1 MGLSSYTEF
10 SRAEWAGLRANTP
23 LTLSE
28 SDLAELQGLNEALSL
43 DEVVEVYL
51 PLSRLLNLHVAATL
65 ELERVT
71 DRFLG
76 KTVRRSPY
84 IIGIAGSVAVGK
96 STTARVLQALL
107 ARWPDHPRVDLV
119 TTDGFLL
126 PNAVL
131 DARGLMERKGFPE
144 SYDLRRL
151 VRFLADLKAGA
162 AEVSTPVY
170 SHLIYDIVPGET
182 QVIRQPDILI
192 LEGLNVL
199 HGGSSGVD
207 RAPGLGSRGSGL
219 TRTTPI
225 PEGRTPPPE
234 VDRRGEEVR
243 LFVSDYFDFSIY
255 VDAEAGLIEQWFLE
269 RFRRLR
275 GTAFRDPQSFFRR
288 YAELSEEEATAFAS
302 RVWARINA
310 VNLRENIL
318 PTRERAH
325 LVLEKGP
332 HHRVERVR
340 LRRL

>member
-1 MGLSSYTEF
+1 MGDCLALKIISVAGFYHSPIPIPHSLSSAMSFSTYTTF
-10 SRAEWAGLRANTP
+10 SRAEWALLRANTP

-28 SDLAELQGLNEALSL
+28 ADLAELQGLNEALSM

-51 PLSRLLNLHVAATL
+51 PLARLLNLHVAATQ

-76 KTVRRSPY
+76 KTVRASPY
-84 IIGIAGSVAVGK
+84 VIGVAGSVAVGK

-119 TTDGFLL
+119 TTDGFLF

-131 DARGLMERKGFPE
+131 GERGLMERKGFPE
-144 SYDLRRL
+144 SYDVRRL
-151 VRFLADLKAGA
+151 VSFLADLKAGA
-162 AEVSTPVY
+162 PEVTSPVY
-170 SHLIYDIVPGET
+170 SHLVYDILPGET

-199 HGGSSGVD
+199 HGGGQSG
-207 RAPGLGSRGSGL
+207 PGPGGS
-219 TRTTPI
+219 P
-225 PEGRTPPPE
+225 
-234 VDRRGEEVR
+234 R
-243 LFVSDYFDFSIY
+243 LFVSDYFDFSLY
-255 VDAEAGLIEQWFLE
+255 VDADPGLIEGWFLE
-269 RFRRLR
+269 RFERLR
-275 GTAFRDPQSFFRR
+275 STAFRDPQSFFRK
-288 YAELSEEEATAFAS
+288 YAELSPEEATAFAS

-325 LVLEKGP
+325 LVLEKGRN
-332 HHRVERVR
+332 HRVERVR